1 MQHSTLVAGLE
12 RMRLLQLMFAGLLAV
27 FAVLVAIAVF
37 FGRFLR
43 SSGKSAQFVRPR
55 GTRDGE
61 VEPTDEVIE
70 VETTVVSTTQG
81 ER

>member
-27 FAVLVAIAVF
+27 FAVLVAMAVF

-43 SSGKSAQFVRPR
+43 GSGNSARFVRPR
-55 GTRDGE
+55 RTGE
-61 VEPTDEVIE
+61 GKVEPTDDVIE

>member
-27 FAVLVAIAVF
+27 FAVLVAMAVF

-43 SSGKSAQFVRPR
+43 GSGKSAQFVRPR
-55 GTRDGE
+55 RTRDGE
-61 VEPTDEVIE
+61 VEPTDDVIE